1 MTNLTEYEKGCSP
14 CALQRKYSLTY
25 VQGYEL
31 AERLKKTQEL
41 EKENAKLKKQLAI
54 AVDFIEFITRYN
66 CKVITPKDF
75 NKYEAVWFLIRSEAV
90 EKLKQIKEL
99 DK

>member
-1 MTNLTEYEKGCSP
+1 MTIEPYNYNDEPSGRTDTLIQALEKI
-14 CALQRKYSLTY
+14 
-25 VQGYEL
+25 
-31 AERLKKTQEL
+31 ERLE
-41 EKENAKLKKQLAI
+41 KQLDV
-54 AVDFIEFITRYN
+54 AVKFIEFIERYD

-99 DK
+99 EK